1 MPETS
6 ARSQSPSERHE
17 PARPVVARN
26 PGHGSA
32 ERAELGTLQRTAG
45 NRATAALLRGGI
57 NGATASTLEPLV
69 TAPLGPT
76 LQRAPIVQRSWI
88 GDRIGWVRNG
98 TRDGNWETE
107 DPPGAYHVLNGLSMD
122 DMVRV
127 LRALTSAERA
137 KLAANLEENGGR
149 SDRSRIHLAI
159 TNASTSTADPAFRE
173 LSENL
178 HWAIRSGNFT
188 SPPNGAFNILAAATA
203 AQQSRLAA
211 ALNRDALDALI
222 DRRDEAAAVPGAP
235 GALTVIERRRGTLGS
250 TSREQRLTDLI
261 DGGAW
266 AQFFAEF
273 NGMQEF
279 DQLRFLRGHS
289 GAIPPIRD
297 NIRRADGIGDPVRIL
312 YLLERATTPALRAL
326 YVDAMV
332 SRYSWQPKYRV
343 AHPADLSNIIRFSDL
358 ADVELDISTIGDNQ
372 MGAQEADRQF
382 REAVPGPGGFLWPE
396 VRNRSTLPVL
406 WQVKQLVRE
415 QQWTLLGDEV
425 LQQGIFVVQYLMDV
439 VLPVA
444 HTSAI
449 QSLGALRGASLSG
462 RWMQG
467 SQVVRGKTAGGTV
480 PPAPPTAP
488 RTPTIWGQGNAIQG
502 RGAEAALKSV
512 TPGTHFYGN
521 FDRFDRAVYS
531 SRGPSAPALEVGQ
544 LKSIDTARKS
554 YQGAGLNRVIEN
566 AAGDIA
572 GVGESTWEKGG
583 HTMTIG
589 PQTRR
594 VVDVAIPD
602 TPLTAA
608 QEAAIAEAVAGSAS
622 MGVEVRIYRVP

>member
-1 MPETS
+1 MREAPI
-6 ARSQSPSERHE
+6 RSQSPSGRHE
-17 PARPVVARN
+17 PARPVVARS

-57 NGATASTLEPLV
+57 NGAAAPILEPLV

-88 GDRIGWVRNG
+88 GDRIGWVRSG

-107 DPPGAYHVLNGLSMD
+107 DPPGAYRVLNGLSMD

-127 LRALTSAERA
+127 LRVLTPAERA
-137 KLAANLEENGGR
+137 KLAANLDEQGGR

-159 TNASTSTADPAFRE
+159 TNASTSAADPVFRE

-188 SPPNGAFNILAAATA
+188 SPPNGAFNILATATV

-222 DRRDEAAAVPGAP
+222 DRRDEASAVPGAL

-250 TSREQRLTDLI
+250 TSREQHLI
-261 DGGAW
+261 DLVEGGDW
-266 AQFFAEF
+266 ARFFGEF

-279 DQLRFLRGHS
+279 DQLRFLRGHP
-289 GAIPPIRD
+289 GVVPPIRD

-312 YLLERATTPALRAL
+312 YLLERATTPASRGL

-332 SRYSWQPKYRV
+332 NRYSWQPKYRV
-343 AHPADLSNIIRFSDL
+343 AHPEDFSNIIRFSDL

-372 MGAQEADRQF
+372 MGEEEADRQF

-406 WQVKQLVRE
+406 WQVKQMVRE
-415 QQWTLLGDEV
+415 QQRTLLGDEV
-425 LQQGIFVVQYLMDV
+425 LRQGIFVVQYLMN
-439 VLPVA
+439 VA
-444 HTSAI
+444 IPIAHASAI
-449 QSLGALRGASLSG
+449 KSLGVLRGASLSG

-467 SQVVRGKTAGGTV
+467 SQVIKGGAARTIISDAEAFTQARNARNSGVEAYRTMPKAQREQVATVTGGVNVQTGEVVSGYNTAGRCAEDMVVERLGGDASKV
-480 PPAPPTAP
+480 RFSEAVRP
-488 RTPTIWGQGNAIQG
+488 RTGEQVPVCERCQGKYTSDQFPEGVIFEG
-502 RGAEAALKSV
+502 R
-512 TPGTHFYGN
+512 
-521 FDRFDRAVYS
+521 
-531 SRGPSAPALEVGQ
+531 
-544 LKSIDTARKS
+544 
-554 YQGAGLNRVIEN
+554 
-566 AAGDIA
+566 
-572 GVGESTWEKGG
+572 
-583 HTMTIG
+583 
-589 PQTRR
+589 
-594 VVDVAIPD
+594 
-602 TPLTAA
+602 
-608 QEAAIAEAVAGSAS
+608 
-622 MGVEVRIYRVP
+622 

>member
-17 PARPVVARN
+17 PARPVVTRR
-26 PGHGSA
+26 PDGG
-32 ERAELGTLQRTAG
+32 RAEGTGLRMLQGTAG
-45 NRATAALLRGGI
+45 NRATTAFLQSGVNRGGI
-57 NGATASTLEPLV
+57 NGAAASALEPLV

-76 LQRAPIVQRSWI
+76 VHRVPTVQRSWI
-88 GDRIGWVRNG
+88 GDRIEWVRKG
-98 TRDGNWETE
+98 THDGNWETE

-127 LRALTSAERA
+127 LRVLTSAERA
-137 KLAANLEENGGR
+137 KLAVNLEENGGR

-173 LSENL
+173 FSENL

-222 DRRDEAAAVPGAP
+222 DRRDEATAVPGAP

-250 TSREQRLTDLI
+250 TSREQHLI
-261 DGGAW
+261 DLVDGRDW
-266 AQFFAEF
+266 ARFFGEF

-312 YLLERATTPALRAL
+312 YLLERATTPASRTL
-326 YVDAMV
+326 YVDATV
-332 SRYSWQPKYRV
+332 NRYSWQPKYRV
-343 AHPADLSNIIRFSDL
+343 AHPADFSNIIRFSDL

-372 MGAQEADRQF
+372 MGEEEADRQF
-382 REAVPGPGGFLWPE
+382 REAKPGPGGFLWPE

-406 WQVKQLVRE
+406 WQVKQLVRQ

-425 LQQGIFVVQYLMDV
+425 LRQGIFVVQYLMNV
-439 VLPVA
+439 ALPVA
-444 HTSAI
+444 HASAI
-449 QSLGALRGASLSG
+449 RSLGALRGASLSG

-467 SQVVRGKTAGGTV
+467 SQVIKGGAARTVISDAEAFTQARNARNSAMQAYRTMPKSQREQIATVTGGVNVQTGEVVSGYNTAGRCAEDMVVERLGGDASKV
-480 PPAPPTAP
+480 RFSEAIRP
-488 RTPTIWGQGNAIQG
+488 RTGEQVPVCERCQGTY
-502 RGAEAALKSV
+502 
-512 TPGTHFYGN
+512 TPAQFPEGVIF
-521 FDRFDRAVYS
+521 
-531 SRGPSAPALEVGQ
+531 E
-544 LKSIDTARKS
+544 RK
-554 YQGAGLNRVIEN
+554 
-566 AAGDIA
+566 
-572 GVGESTWEKGG
+572 
-583 HTMTIG
+583 
-589 PQTRR
+589 
-594 VVDVAIPD
+594 
-602 TPLTAA
+602 
-608 QEAAIAEAVAGSAS
+608 
-622 MGVEVRIYRVP
+622 

>member
-17 PARPVVARN
+17 PARPVVTRRPDGGGA
-26 PGHGSA
+26 GGSGL
-32 ERAELGTLQRTAG
+32 RMLQGTAG
-45 NRATAALLRGGI
+45 NRATTALLRDGI
-57 NGATASTLEPLV
+57 NGAAASALEPLV
-69 TAPLGPT
+69 AAPLGPT
-76 LQRAPIVQRSWI
+76 VHRVPTVQRSWI
-88 GDRIGWVRNG
+88 GDRVGWVRDG

-107 DPPGAYHVLNGLSMD
+107 DPPGAYRVLNGLSMD

-127 LRALTSAERA
+127 LRALRPAERA
-137 KLAANLEENGGR
+137 KLAANLEEQGGR

-159 TNASTSTADPAFRE
+159 TNASTATADPVFRE

-188 SPPNGAFNILAAATA
+188 SPPNGAFHILAAATA

-235 GALTVIERRRGTLGS
+235 GALTVIERRRGTQGS

-266 AQFFAEF
+266 VQFFAEF

-297 NIRRADGIGDPVRIL
+297 NIRRADGIGDPVRII
-312 YLLERATTPALRAL
+312 YLLERATTPASRAL

-332 SRYSWQPKYRV
+332 NRYSWQPKYRV
-343 AHPADLSNIIRFSDL
+343 AHPEDLSNIIRFSDL

-372 MGAQEADRQF
+372 MSEEEADRQF

-406 WQVKQLVRE
+406 WQVKQLVRQ

-425 LQQGIFVVQYLMDV
+425 LRQGIFVVQYLMNV
-439 VLPVA
+439 ALPVA
-444 HTSAI
+444 HASAI
-449 QSLGALRGASLSG
+449 RSLGALRGASLSG

-467 SQVVRGKTAGGTV
+467 SQVIKGGAARTVISDAEAFTQARNARNSAVEAYRTMPKAQREQIATVTGGVNVQTGEVVSGYNTAGRCAEDMVVERLGGDASKV
-480 PPAPPTAP
+480 RFSEAIRP
-488 RTPTIWGQGNAIQG
+488 RTGEQVPVCERCQGTYRPAQFPEGVIFEG
-502 RGAEAALKSV
+502 R
-512 TPGTHFYGN
+512 
-521 FDRFDRAVYS
+521 
-531 SRGPSAPALEVGQ
+531 
-544 LKSIDTARKS
+544 
-554 YQGAGLNRVIEN
+554 
-566 AAGDIA
+566 
-572 GVGESTWEKGG
+572 
-583 HTMTIG
+583 
-589 PQTRR
+589 
-594 VVDVAIPD
+594 
-602 TPLTAA
+602 
-608 QEAAIAEAVAGSAS
+608 
-622 MGVEVRIYRVP
+622 